1 MECWDSDGRD
11 RYEKWR
17 RPLKG
22 GRTDHGR
29 TKGRPYLAKAE
40 QRVLG
45 RGRTD
50 GRTEGRKHGRANGE
64 CRFGGPLDS
73 KIIIVVVTVEEGMW
87 VTVAVGEGAE
97 A

>member
-1 MECWDSDGRD
+1 MAPSFERRADG
-11 RYEKWR
+11 
-17 RPLKG
+17 P
-22 GRTDHGR
+22 RTDER
-29 TKGRPYLAKAE
+29 KALLSKGRREK
-40 QRVLG
+40 
-45 RGRTD
+45 TD

-64 CRFGGPLDS
+64 WRFGGPLDS